1 MPRYST
7 LFVNSRTKKIWT
19 KSFRSKDSLMRAV
32 AGILKKT
39 NNEVKTKTG
48 WSKKPMY
55 ERQVMVEKSKGMK
68 YAKEIKT
75 HNKTKHRW

>member
-1 MPRYST
+1 
-7 LFVNSRTKKIWT
+7 
-19 KSFRSKDSLMRAV
+19 MRAV